1 MPQPGSAQ
9 RLPGFFM
16 GQLWCIPP
24 MSVTTQLGGDGL
36 IGSCL
41 PIGLSPWLVTLP
53 ATMSIRRPIP
63 LLRVAL
69 GCMFLSGALGPSVA
83 QASDR
88 AVPVSMN
95 EAASADAPRTTG
107 FDVFE
112 YEIEGN
118 TVLPVIAVERAVT
131 PHLGPKRTV
140 ADVEGARAALE
151 KAYQDAGYVT
161 VFVDL
166 PEQEVLDGVVRLRV
180 LEGKVSRLK
189 VTESRYFDQGRIR
202 NVVSELADGK
212 VPNFNVVQA
221 QLAEVNRTEERRV
234 QPILRPGP
242 VPGTVEAELKV
253 SDQLPMSFSVELNN
267 RQVQFT
273 DPLRLQVTG
282 TYSNL
287 FQADHSLSFIGIVTP
302 QDTSQSK
309 ALGLNYQVPLAGG
322 DAWQASLL
330 VSDSFVQPIGGSNV
344 VGKGFNLSLKRLWA
358 LPQSP
363 GVFHT
368 LSVGVDY
375 KNTRERITAGDASSL
390 ASPLRYMPLGLDYTA
405 ILQRGESTTMVQ
417 LSGTFA
423 LRGVLRRE
431 VDCVGPEDQFGCKR
445 EEGDGSFAAIKLDL
459 AHTHPLWWG
468 MDARWRL
475 GAQASN
481 QPLVGAEQFSI
492 GGVDSVRGYYEA
504 ELLGDA
510 GVRAGLE
517 LSSPNWGGGPQGS
530 WRAAL
535 TELRLHGYLEAGQV
549 RVQNPSA
556 DDAPIT
562 LAGAGLGLSLKLWQT
577 LSARLDV
584 AWPLKATTATRKGDP
599 RVHAR
604 LVFEF

>member
-1 MPQPGSAQ
+1 
-9 RLPGFFM
+9 
-16 GQLWCIPP
+16 
-24 MSVTTQLGGDGL
+24 MSVTPHSGGHDL
-36 IGSCL
+36 IGSWP
-41 PIGLSPWLVTLP
+41 PIGVSPWLVTLA
-53 ATMSIRRPIP
+53 ATMSIHCSTPFRRM
-63 LLRVAL
+63 AL
-69 GCMFLSGALGPSVA
+69 GCLFLSGALGSSLV
-83 QASDR
+83 QASESS
-88 AVPVSMN
+88 PS
-95 EAASADAPRTTG
+95 ASAPVNGSASAEAPINNR

-118 TVLPVIAVERAVT
+118 TVLPVVAVEQAVT
-131 PHLGPKRTV
+131 PHLGPARTV

-166 PEQEVLDGVVRLRV
+166 PEQEVRDGVVRLRV
-180 LEGKVSRLK
+180 LEGQVSRLK
-189 VTESRYFDQGRIR
+189 VTESRYYDQGRIR
-202 NVVSELADGK
+202 AVVSELAAGK

-242 VPGTVEAELKV
+242 LPGTVEAELKV
-253 SDQLPMSFSVELNN
+253 SDQLPVSFSVELNN

-282 TYSNL
+282 TYGNL

-309 ALGLNYQVPLAGG
+309 ALGLSYQVPLPGG

-344 VGKGFNLSLKRLWA
+344 VGKGFNVSLKRQWS
-358 LPQSP
+358 LPPSP
-363 GVFHT
+363 GLFHT
-368 LSVGVDY
+368 LSLGVDY
-375 KNTRERITAGDASSL
+375 KNNRERITAGDASSL
-390 ASPLRYMPLGLDYTA
+390 SSPLRYMPLGLDYTA
-405 ILQRGESTTMVQ
+405 VVQHGEATTTVQ
-417 LSGTFA
+417 VSGTFA

-445 EEGDGSFAAIKLDL
+445 EEGDGSFAAVRLD
-459 AHTHPLWWG
+459 ATHSHPLWWG
-468 MDARWRL
+468 MDARWRMGL
-475 GAQASN
+475 QAAN

-504 ELLGDA
+504 ELLGDSGA
-510 GVRAGLE
+510 HVGLE
-517 LSSPNWGGGPQGS
+517 VSSPNWGGGPQDS

-535 TELRLHGYLEAGQV
+535 TELRLHGYLEAGHV

-556 DDAPIT
+556 DDAPVT

-584 AWPLKATTATRKGDP
+584 AWPLRATAATRKGDP